1 MYKTNSGFY
10 VIDVLPLH
18 HASKRPF
25 HLERRMKSKK
35 STTHVHGHGHK
46 KLPQCAPDDA
56 RIKREALLEQRRLK
70 LARQTLHVKE
80 VLMKQHERALNDSF
94 TKRSQIQQ
102 TLQVA
107 EKNRNTILQ
116 RLVEQCAQEVARC
129 KEVARQQQLK
139 IQEEID
145 RRRAD
150 LERRQKATAARRA
163 RLLSISKSHA
173 QVNGSSPNYTRDEAA
188 TIIQT
193 NWRYKHLIDVIKT
206 YRSFGIS
213 IHTIKNMSFRDAVGL
228 LKENS
233 VIQATNKFLQRVRKS
248 SSITLG
254 VSKYKNPARVFLSA
268 YMIVAHT
275 KEILVDV
282 GHHEKTLLNSS
293 ETMLKELEQWF
304 SEIDNDNSNRISYNN
319 ILSFLSAWDTYY
331 KDFNTWKSKDSEKLA
346 NNLITHYMELEK
358 LWNTVK
364 NQANAETEWR
374 MNIVEQQE
382 EIRRKIR
389 NLGGDEAMA
398 KLERVLKRLK
408 AKLPIVDGENV
419 DVTDSVT
426 GAVNDQEN
434 DHKEQDSDLPPR
446 QSFVPQTLAA
456 DGSVEL
462 ANPSPQSIT
471 TSTNTST
478 SQNQSATNANLYHI
492 IQSLGGSQVNS
503 GLTNEQLAH
512 EIIIDP
518 DFELK
523 PPKLSELEERVRNMA
538 TKAFFDS
545 VRADFEQGRY
555 ERWVPELLSDIKQ
568 RLLDLVPPTSSLHSS
583 INEVL
588 DIDLITQ
595 QTKAGVYNIHNCIV
609 FITNTMLQICAP
621 IRDEEIQ
628 GLKDLNDLAEIFQ
641 KLLNILDQMRLD
653 LANYLVK
660 AFRPYLKEHAIE
672 YERRKFEL
680 ALQSKRITLDLTKSW
695 IKQTVDSLLR
705 TRAERN
711 PENIHL
717 PQHRHNYGIKFNQ
730 VFNESFVS
738 SIFQPSIIDK
748 SNCPE
753 TLLLDIER
761 LWNYQNEGQ
770 AITIV
775 AALLML
781 TKNVAGAKVNNAPD
795 DLTTLKDTLFV
806 LLMDGDTT
814 IDNLTAEI
822 LACFPSTLSSET
834 QTLIK
839 SMVSKTLSQSDK
851 VFSLLSRRIQNIMKQ
866 HLQTGQFPKKETL
879 TQHGVI
885 AVAKELEQ
893 LSRKICIL
901 GRYNR
906 EVYAYWYDTI
916 IREQLQEVGETNKT
930 DKEQSDKGKSKEN
943 EN

>member
-163 RLLSISKSHA
+163 RLLSISKSHVQA
-173 QVNGSSPNYTRDEAA
+173 NGSSPNYTRDEAA

-193 NWRYKHLIDVIKT
+193 NWRYKHLIGVIKT

-213 IHTIKNMSFRDAVGL
+213 IHTIKNMPFRDAVGL

-248 SSITLG
+248 SPITLG

-304 SEIDNDNSNRISYNN
+304 TEIDNDNSNRISYNN
-319 ILSFLSAWDTYY
+319 LLSFLSAWDTYY

-398 KLERVLKRLK
+398 KLERVLRRLK

-419 DVTDSVT
+419 DITDSVT

-434 DHKEQDSDLPPR
+434 DHKEQDPDLPPR

-471 TSTNTST
+471 SSTNTST
-478 SQNQSATNANLYHI
+478 SHNQSAANANLYHI

-523 PPKLSELEERVRNMA
+523 PPKISELEERVRNMA

-555 ERWVPELLSDIKQ
+555 ERWVPELLSDVKQ

-653 LANYLVK
+653 LANYRVK

-695 IKQTVDSLLR
+695 IKQTVNSLLR

-738 SIFQPSIIDK
+738 FIFQPSMIDK

-781 TKNVAGAKVNNAPD
+781 TKNVAGGKVNNAPD

-822 LACFPSTLSSET
+822 LSYFPSTLSSET

-916 IREQLQEVGETNKT
+916 IREQLQEAGETNKT
-930 DKEQSDKGKSKEN
+930 DKKQSDKGKSKEN

>member
-1 MYKTNSGFY
+1 
-10 VIDVLPLH
+10 
-18 HASKRPF
+18 
-25 HLERRMKSKK
+25 MKSKK
-35 STTHVHGHGHK
+35 SITHVHGHGHK
-46 KLPQCAPDDA
+46 KLPQCDPDDA

-70 LARQTLHVKE
+70 LARQILHVKE
-80 VLMKQHERALNDSF
+80 VLNKQHERALNDSSI
-94 TKRSQIQQ
+94 KRSHIQQ
-102 TLQVA
+102 NLQVA

-139 IQEEID
+139 NQEEID

-163 RLLSISKSHA
+163 RLLSVSKSHVL
-173 QVNGSSPNYTRDEAA
+173 VNGLPHYTREEAA
-188 TIIQT
+188 TIIQN

-213 IHTIKNMSFRDAVGL
+213 MHAIQKMSFRDAVNL
-228 LKENS
+228 LKENA
-233 VIQATNKFLQRVRKS
+233 VIQATTKFLQRVRKS
-248 SSITLG
+248 SVITSG

-275 KEILVDV
+275 NEILVDI
-282 GHHEKTLLNSS
+282 GHLEKTLLNSS
-293 ETMLKELEQWF
+293 KTMLQELEQWF
-304 SEIDNDNSNRISYNN
+304 SEIDYVNSNKIFYNN
-319 ILSFLSAWDTYY
+319 LLNFLSAWDTYY
-331 KDFNTWKSKDSEKLA
+331 KNFNTWKSKDSEKLA
-346 NNLITHYMELEK
+346 SNLITHYMELEK

-389 NLGGDEAMA
+389 NLGGDEAIA
-398 KLERVLKRLK
+398 KLERVLRRLK
-408 AKLPIVDGENV
+408 AKLPVNGGENV
-419 DVTDSVT
+419 DVSDSVT
-426 GAVNDQEN
+426 GTVNDQT
-434 DHKEQDSDLPPR
+434 DDQIIVHIEQDSGSPPR
-446 QSFVPQTLAA
+446 QSFVPQTLATDA
-456 DGSVEL
+456 SVEL
-462 ANPSPQSIT
+462 TNSNIQSTIS
-471 TSTNTST
+471 STNISSSHDQST
-478 SQNQSATNANLYHI
+478 TNVNLHRI
-492 IQSLGGSQVNS
+492 IQSLGGSHVNS
-503 GLTNEQLAH
+503 SSNEQLAH

-518 DFELK
+518 NFELK
-523 PPKLSELEERVRNMA
+523 PPKLSDLEDRVRAMA

-545 VRADFEQGRY
+545 VRTDFKQGRY
-555 ERWVPELLSDIKQ
+555 ERWIPELLSDIKQ
-568 RLLDLVPPTSSLHSS
+568 RLLDLVPPTTSLHSS

-621 IRDEEIQ
+621 VRDEEIKEI
-628 GLKDLNDLAEIFQ
+628 KDLNDLAEIFQ
-641 KLLNILDQMRLD
+641 KLLNTLDQMRLD
-653 LANYLVK
+653 LANYRVK
-660 AFRPYLKEHAIE
+660 AFRPYIKDHAIE
-672 YERRKFEL
+672 YERRKFEQ
-680 ALQSKRITLDLTKSW
+680 ALKSKRITLDLTKAW
-695 IKQTVDSLLR
+695 VKQTVVSLLR

-717 PQHRHNYGIKFNQ
+717 PQHKHNHGIKFDQ

-738 SIFQPSIIDK
+738 FIFQPTIIDK
-748 SNCPE
+748 DSCPE

-781 TKNVAGAKVNNAPD
+781 TKNVVGGKVSNTSDD

-822 LACFPSTLSSET
+822 LSYFSTPLPLET
-834 QTLIK
+834 QTLVK

-851 VFSLLSRRIQNIMKQ
+851 VFSLLSRRIQNIVKQ

-879 TQHGVI
+879 TQHGVM
-885 AVAKELEQ
+885 AVSKELEQ
-893 LSRKICIL
+893 LSRKIFIL

-906 EVYAYWYDTI
+906 EVYAHWYDAI
-916 IREQLQEVGETNKT
+916 IREQLQDAGDSNKK
-930 DKEQSDKGKSKEN
+930 DKEQPNKGKSKEN
-943 EN
+943 LD